1 MTKNAQYHSGRPS
14 IYPGIY
20 QPVFTKEQEVVKI
33 KGIKPP
39 VNIMEF
45 PDYYEIEMPAPGFQ
59 KDNFFIKTNGCSLLI
74 VGYKKC
80 PDKTDEGQYHQHD
93 FHCRYVT
100 KSIDLPND
108 ADTEFG
114 TADYTNGVLHIYLY
128 RTSCPVQNHQNSIIV
143 Y

>member
-1 MTKNAQYHSGRPS
+1 MVKNQTSPSRTAS

-20 QPVFTKEQEVVKI
+20 QPVFTKEEEVVKI
-33 KGIKPP
+33 KSSKPP

-59 KDNFFIKTNGCSLLI
+59 KDDFFLKTNGCSLAI
-74 VGYKKC
+74 VGYKRC
-80 PDKTDEGQYHQHD
+80 QEKTGEARYHQHD
-93 FHCRYVT
+93 FQCRYIT
-100 KSIDLPND
+100 RHIDLPND

-114 TADYTNGVLHIYLY
+114 TAEYKNGILY
-128 RTSCPVQNHQNSIIV
+128 ICFYKTSFPVQNRQNLIIV

>member
-1 MTKNAQYHSGRPS
+1 MKNPQYQTGTAC

-20 QPVFTKEQEVVKI
+20 QPVFTKAQEVVKT
-33 KGIKPP
+33 KVSKPP
-39 VNIMEF
+39 VNIIEF

-59 KDNFFIKTNGCSLLI
+59 KDDFFVRTHGCSLLV

-80 PDKTDEGQYHQHD
+80 LAKTDEARYHQHD
-93 FHCRYVT
+93 FQCRYITRTV
-100 KSIDLPND
+100 DLPND

-114 TADYTNGVLHIYLY
+114 TAEYKNGVLNIYLY
-128 RTSCPVQNHQNSIIV
+128 KMAYPAQNHQNFITV

>member
-1 MTKNAQYHSGRPS
+1 MVKNVKYHSGAAS

-20 QPVFTKEQEVVKI
+20 QPVFTKEQDVVKI
-33 KGIKPP
+33 KSSKPP
-39 VNIMEF
+39 VNIMEY

-74 VGYKKC
+74 VGYKKSTAN
-80 PDKTDEGQYHQHD
+80 TDETQYHQHA
-93 FHCRYVT
+93 FQCRYVSR
-100 KSIDLPND
+100 SIDLPND

-114 TADYTNGVLHIYLY
+114 TAEYTNGILYIYLY
-128 RTSCPVQNHQNSIIV
+128 KASCPVQNHQNIIIV

>member
-1 MTKNAQYHSGRPS
+1 MVKNPQCHSGTPS

-20 QPVFTKEQEVVKI
+20 QPVFTKQQEVVKI
-33 KGIKPP
+33 KGSKPP
-39 VNIMEF
+39 VNIIEF

-59 KDNFFIKTNGCSLLI
+59 KGDFFIKTYGCSLLV

-80 PDKTDEGQYHQHD
+80 FDKMDEAHYHQHG
-93 FHCRYVT
+93 FQCKYVT
-100 KSIDLPND
+100 RTVDLPND

-114 TADYTNGVLHIYLY
+114 TAEYKNGVLYIYLY
-128 RTSCPVQNHQNSIIV
+128 KTGCPVQNHQNCIIV

>member
-1 MTKNAQYHSGRPS
+1 MKNTAYRSGTAS

-20 QPVFTKEQEVVKI
+20 QPVFTKEHKGAKI
-33 KGIKPP
+33 KGSKPP

-59 KDNFFIKTNGCSLLI
+59 KGDFFVKTNGCSLLI
-74 VGYKKC
+74 VGNKKC
-80 PDKTDEGQYHQHD
+80 LDITGEARYHKHG
-93 FHCRYVT
+93 FPCRYVNR
-100 KSIDLPND
+100 SVDLPND

-114 TADYTNGVLHIYLY
+114 TAEYTNGVLTIYLY
-128 RTSCPVQNHQNSIIV
+128 KTSCPVQNHQNIIIV